1 MHVNVIV
8 ALKVMLS
15 IGQLAKQANVSNRTL
30 RYYEELGLIV
40 PKSRGENRY
49 RYYDES
55 HIQRLHTIKMLQTGG
70 FALKEIVAALAPVAS
85 EIGGCNLLGQEM
97 ARKIHDALAEQ
108 QNRLVERQR
117 QMQETIEDLKRMMH
131 GLHGCFECQ
140 SSKRLQ
146 VCGSCSR
153 GPTEVV
159 GLGQKIYRELNQKER
174 KVP

>member
-8 ALKVMLS
+8 ALEMMLS

-40 PKSRGENRY
+40 PKLRGENRY

-55 HIQRLHTIKMLQTGG
+55 HLQRLNTIKMLQTGG
-70 FALKEIVAALAPVAS
+70 FALKEIVAALAPVVS
-85 EIGGCNLLGQEM
+85 ESGGCFLLGQAM

-108 QNRLVERQR
+108 QSRLFERQK
-117 QMQETIEDLKRMMH
+117 QIQETITDLNRMMD
-131 GLHGCFECQ
+131 GLHGCFDCK
-140 SSKRLQ
+140 SSHQ
-146 VCGSCSR
+146 IQDCGNCSR
-153 GPTEVV
+153 GPSEVV
-159 GLGQKIYRELNQKER
+159 GMGQKIYRELNQKER